1 MSLKTFFILI
11 SMTLC
16 GSLGGYFLKRAS
28 YNLNSLKTLILNKYI
43 YIGGLFYCLGAILN
57 IVLLKYIPYSLVLPL
72 NSITYIWALLLA
84 YFLLG
89 EKIGRYKLFGILCIV
104 VGVFFLTI

>member
-1 MSLKTFFILI
+1 MSLKTFSILI
-11 SMTLC
+11 LMTLC

-28 YNLNSLKTLILNKYI
+28 SNLDSFKTLILNKFI

-57 IVLLKYIPYSLVLPL
+57 IILLKYIPYSLVLPL
-72 NSITYIWALLLA
+72 NSITYIWTLLLG

-89 EKIGRYKLFGILCIV
+89 ERIGKYKLLGIICIIIGV
-104 VGVFFLTI
+104 VFLTK